1 MTSDIAEVWTFLADV
16 RRRRRRARRGRIAYA
31 LYLAAL
37 LVAIYGG
44 PLVVRAVHSVQSA
57 PTATTDT
64 HRLVDALPAGLAAV
78 WLFLLLGLIR
88 QATWR
93 GPILVSAPDAD
104 WMLPTPLPRSRVVG
118 TRLSA
123 SLLTGTVVA
132 AGAGLLGAL
141 ILHGYGVARIGRLWL
156 PMVVAAI
163 LVVALGLSAGALVE
177 RFDSATSIVFRC
189 SPAVG
194 AVAVVLVGIAVARA
208 AGARIGWLQ
217 PVVLWSGPWG
227 WCSQLV
233 VQATGGAAGVSWPVA
248 AVLAAITTL
257 CVATV
262 AFVVASDI
270 PARALRRRAATAA
283 AISAAVFLGETRD
296 ARVGIRAGRN
306 APIKRRRLPMPV
318 RASLAVPWRDST
330 ALLRAPATTA
340 WAVLGL
346 GIAGVALHTAA
357 GHQSARHVII
367 PIAVAMLAAYA
378 AGAQLLEPARLDADD
393 VRRIRWSPYGSA
405 GLARR
410 HAVVATIMLTLFAA
424 LAVAVA
430 APWLGTSR
438 ALTAVVAVIATT
450 PVVVAAALVGAYR
463 GRVPLELIFSG
474 ADVGFGP
481 TGPVLL
487 VAWYLYGPLTAIA
500 AGEVVLAPLRPVW
513 HHDLTPVAGFIS
525 SLTLA
530 ACAGLIVY
538 WWAGKRAR
546 DLNRSSS

>member
-177 RFDSATSIVFRC
+177 RFDSATSIVF
-189 SPAVG
+189 
-194 AVAVVLVGIAVARA
+194 
-208 AGARIGWLQ
+208 
-217 PVVLWSGPWG
+217 
-227 WCSQLV
+227 
-233 VQATGGAAGVSWPVA
+233 
-248 AVLAAITTL
+248 
-257 CVATV
+257 
-262 AFVVASDI
+262 
-270 PARALRRRAATAA
+270 
-283 AISAAVFLGETRD
+283 
-296 ARVGIRAGRN
+296 
-306 APIKRRRLPMPV
+306 
-318 RASLAVPWRDST
+318 
-330 ALLRAPATTA
+330 
-340 WAVLGL
+340 
-346 GIAGVALHTAA
+346 
-357 GHQSARHVII
+357 
-367 PIAVAMLAAYA
+367 
-378 AGAQLLEPARLDADD
+378 
-393 VRRIRWSPYGSA
+393 
-405 GLARR
+405 
-410 HAVVATIMLTLFAA
+410 
-424 LAVAVA
+424 
-430 APWLGTSR
+430 
-438 ALTAVVAVIATT
+438 
-450 PVVVAAALVGAYR
+450 
-463 GRVPLELIFSG
+463 
-474 ADVGFGP
+474 
-481 TGPVLL
+481 
-487 VAWYLYGPLTAIA
+487 
-500 AGEVVLAPLRPVW
+500 
-513 HHDLTPVAGFIS
+513 
-525 SLTLA
+525 
-530 ACAGLIVY
+530 
-538 WWAGKRAR
+538 
-546 DLNRSSS
+546 